1 MAGLGA
7 RLPLLISDSDGPY
20 DLLQTIK
27 EVAAQNIKM
36 VVFTNPGERVMDPA
50 FGVGIRRF
58 LFRQNTEQTYS
69 TLKSRI
75 RKQIGRYLPYIKIEK
90 IYVNSPINNPEI
102 PENFMGLI
110 LEYKIEPY
118 NERDVLELS
127 VSA

>member
-20 DLLQTIK
+20 DLLQSIK

-50 FGVGIRRF
+50 FGVGIKRF

-69 TLKSRI
+69 ILKNRI
-75 RKQIGRYLPYIKIEK
+75 RKQIDRYLPYIKIEK
-90 IYVNSPINNPEI
+90 IYINSPINNPEI

>member
-7 RLPLLISDSDGPY
+7 RLPLLISDAEGAY

-50 FGVGIRRF
+50 FGVGIKRF
-58 LFRQNTEQTYS
+58 LFRQNNEETYRV
-69 TLKSRI
+69 LKNRI
-75 RKQIGRYLPYIKIEK
+75 RQQIGRYLPYVKISK
-90 IYVNSPINNPEI
+90 LFINSPINNPEI
-102 PENFMGLI
+102 PENFMGLVI
-110 LEYKIEPY
+110 EYKIHPY
-118 NERDVLELS
+118 NQTDVLELS

>member
-7 RLPLLISDSDGPY
+7 RLPLLVSDAEGAY

-50 FGVGIRRF
+50 FGVGIKRF
-58 LFRQNTEQTYS
+58 LFRQNNEETYRV
-69 TLKSRI
+69 LKNRI
-75 RKQIGRYLPYIKIEK
+75 RQQIGRYLPYVKISK
-90 IYVNSPINNPEI
+90 LFINSPINNPEI
-102 PENFMGLI
+102 PENFMGLVI
-110 LEYKIEPY
+110 EYKIHPY
-118 NERDVLELS
+118 NQTDVLELS

>member
-7 RLPLLISDSDGPY
+7 RLPLLVSDSEGPY

-36 VVFTNPGERVMDPA
+36 IVFTNPGERVMDPA

>member
-7 RLPLLISDSDGPY
+7 RLPLLVSDSDGPY

-36 VVFTNPGERVMDPA
+36 IVFTNPGERVMDPA

>member
-7 RLPLLISDSDGPY
+7 RLPLLISDSEGAY

-36 VVFTNPGERVMDPA
+36 VVFTNPMDPA
-50 FGVGIRRF
+50 FGVGIKRF
-58 LFRQNTEQTYS
+58 LFRQNAETTHME
-69 TLKSRI
+69 LKRRI
-75 RKQIGRYLPYIKIEK
+75 REQLAKYLPYVKIEK
-90 IYVNSPINNPEI
+90 LFVNSPLNNPEA
-102 PENFMGLI
+102 PENFLGLLI
-110 LEYKIEPY
+110 EYRIDPY

>member
-1 MAGLGA
+1 MIVLT
-7 RLPLLISDSDGPY
+7 S
-20 DLLQTIK
+20 
-27 EVAAQNIKM
+27 
-36 VVFTNPGERVMDPA
+36 PGERVMDPA

>member
-7 RLPLLISDSDGPY
+7 RLPLLVSDSDGPY